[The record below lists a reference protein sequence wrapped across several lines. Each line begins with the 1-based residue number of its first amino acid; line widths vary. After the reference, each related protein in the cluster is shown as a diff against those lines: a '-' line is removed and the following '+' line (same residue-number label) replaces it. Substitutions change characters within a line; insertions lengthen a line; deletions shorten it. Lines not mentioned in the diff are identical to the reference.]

1 MAVIGKNPMTAT
13 SPAAPALAAGATA
26 PPARRRRPARGR
38 SEWKGLAFTA
48 PFLVVFLL
56 VFIAPVAY
64 SLYLSLFR
72 QQLVGG
78 NAFVGVENYVALF
91 QDPQFWESFGRVTLF
106 LVVQVPIMLALALIA
121 ALAIDSA
128 RLHASG
134 FFRIVIFLPYA
145 VPAVVA
151 VLMWGFMYGD
161 NFGLAANLNDLLG
174 ATVITPFARE
184 WILVSIGNIVTWEF
198 VGYNML
204 IFYSALRVIPTD
216 LYEAAELD
224 GAGPFRVVTGIKLP
238 ALRGAIVIA
247 TIFSII
253 GSFQLFNEPNILRT
267 LAPNIITTYFTPN
280 MYAYNLSF
288 AGQQYNYSATVAI
301 VMGVIT
307 AVIAYVVQLR
317 GSRKEDR

>member
-1 MAVIGKNPMTAT
+1 MTT
-13 SPAAPALAAGATA
+13 KSQPAPALA
-26 PPARRRRPARGR
+26 PPGRMNNRSKKDWRG
-38 SEWKGLAFTA
+38 WAFVG
-48 PFLVVFLL
+48 PFLVVFAL
-56 VFIAPVAY
+56 VFIAPVLY

-72 QQLVGG
+72 NQLVGG
-78 NAFVGVENYVALF
+78 NAFVGLDNFVRAFTDAQFWEGFWHVALF
-91 QDPQFWESFGRVTLF
+91 
-106 LVVQVPIMLALALIA
+106 LVIQVPIMLGLALLA

-128 RLHASG
+128 RLHGAG

-145 VPAVVA
+145 VPGVVA
-151 VLMWGFMYGD
+151 VLMWGFIYGG
-161 NFGLAANLNDLLG
+161 NFGLAGNINDAIGFDL
-174 ATVITPFARE
+174 ITPFARE

-204 IFYSALRVIPTD
+204 IFYSALRTIPTE
-216 LYEAAELD
+216 LYEAAEID
-224 GAGPFRVVTGIKLP
+224 GAGQFRIISAIKIP
-238 ALRGAIVIA
+238 SLRGAIVIA

-253 GSFQLFNEPNILRT
+253 GSFQLFNEPNILKP
-267 LAPNIITTYFTPN
+267 LAPNVITTFFTPN

-317 GSRKEDR
+317 GSRAETR